1 MPRCPKVLAIA
12 VVVATAL
19 AIAYGAKLAGASD
32 RPDGRLSRL
41 SADDTSGGGDRFAS
55 SSDSSRSSESSRFE
69 TVKPAV
75 LSALALAKALLRAAS
90 AIVHTVTHTTKLVF
104 AALT

>member
-1 MPRCPKVLAIA
+1 MPRCPRVLAIA
-12 VVVATAL
+12 VVIATVL
-19 AIAYGAKLAGASD
+19 TIAYGAESAGASD
-32 RPDGRLSRL
+32 RLDDHLSRL

-69 TVKPAV
+69 TVKTAV
-75 LSALALAKALLRAAS
+75 LSAVALAKALLRAAS
-90 AIVHTVTHTTKLVF
+90 AIVHTVTHTAKLVY

>member
-1 MPRCPKVLAIA
+1 MPRCPRVLAIA

-19 AIAYGAKLAGASD
+19 TIAYGAKLTAAAG
-32 RPDGRLSRL
+32 RPDDQLPRL
-41 SADDTSGGGDRFAS
+41 SADDTSGGGDRLAS
-55 SSDSSRSSESSRFE
+55 SSDSSRSSQSSRLE

-75 LSALALAKALLRAAS
+75 LSALALAKAVLRAAS
-90 AIVHTVTHTTKLVF
+90 AIVHTVTHTAKLVF

>member
-55 SSDSSRSSESSRFE
+55 SSESSRFE